1 MSKFGQV
8 RGNLTDAAF
17 QQMQAAVAQAIE
29 NYDFDSGWVPVPPDN
44 RIEHG
49 LGKQPLRVV
58 VYESAD
64 QDGEPFAPCVWTSA
78 DRNFVTVGGTLKYRR
93 VLVDI

>member
-1 MSKFGQV
+1 MSKFGQI

-17 QQMQAAVAQAIE
+17 QQLQAATQAAVE
-29 NYDFDSGWVPVPPDN
+29 TFDFDSGWVAVPSDN

-58 VYESAD
+58 VYESDD
-64 QDGEPFAPCVWTSA
+64 QDGEPFAPCAWTAA
-78 DRNFVTVGGTLKYRR
+78 DRNFITVAGTLKFRR
-93 VLVDI
+93 VLVDL